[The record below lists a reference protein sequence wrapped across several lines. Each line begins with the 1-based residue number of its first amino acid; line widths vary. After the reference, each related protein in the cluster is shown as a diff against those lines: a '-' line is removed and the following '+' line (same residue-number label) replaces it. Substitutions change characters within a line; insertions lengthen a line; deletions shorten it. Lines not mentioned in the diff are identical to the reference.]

1 METKAEE
8 PDEQVTIEF
17 LDLAKHAHA
26 GHAPMRAHH
35 YGLIID
41 GMARTVH
48 QHRMSAIAILDLVD
62 KGPEEWVL
70 EVVFHDG
77 DVIKLSG
84 DDTIT
89 FHERGIVEFRTERH
103 PHHHEHETFKL
114 TVVVNGDEV
123 HPKVM
128 PDTLLSV
135 VVTEA
140 LELAHAVGRPED
152 QWELKTEAGVVLD
165 QALTVEAAHIE
176 NCSILYLSLKAG
188 AAGDTAMELLVDPAV
203 SRAKFE
209 ADLAQY
215 RAVED
220 GMLRRGQW
228 LLKAEFPE
236 VFVVYGALPAG
247 PMHVVAF
254 GALLDFTNYDL
265 WPASVRIVHPFTRV
279 PYKWSELPPAAA
291 LNRAV
296 KIGEQPGPDGTAQEV
311 LGLQSMMQSHT
322 PDGIPFLCMRGVREY
337 HTHPAHSGDDWLL
350 TRASG
355 EGTLYHLLDTLH
367 RYGAGAIVG
376 TQPFFNI
383 NPPRL

>member
-1 METKAEE
+1 MAGLINDAATRMQERITMETKAEE

-17 LDLAKHAHA
+17 IDLAKHAHA

-35 YGLIID
+35 YGLTID

-77 DVIKLSG
+77 DVIELSE

-89 FHERGIVEFRTERH
+89 FHERGIVEFRTERRQ
-103 PHHHEHETFKL
+103 HHHGHETFKL

-123 HPKVM
+123 HPKVK
-128 PDTLLSV
+128 PDMLLSV

-176 NCSILYLSLKAG
+176 NCSTLYLSLKAG

-265 WPASVRIVHPFTRV
+265 WQI
-279 PYKWSELPPAAA
+279 
-291 LNRAV
+291 
-296 KIGEQPGPDGTAQEV
+296 
-311 LGLQSMMQSHT
+311 
-322 PDGIPFLCMRGVREY
+322 
-337 HTHPAHSGDDWLL
+337 
-350 TRASG
+350 
-355 EGTLYHLLDTLH
+355 
-367 RYGAGAIVG
+367 
-376 TQPFFNI
+376 
-383 NPPRL
+383 